1 MTASLRILVSGG
13 GTGGHIFPAL
23 AIAEGVRRLQP
34 EAEFLF
40 VGANGRMEM
49 ERVPQAGYRILG
61 LDITGLQ
68 RGWSWKSLRQ
78 NAALPFKI
86 WRSLSTAKQIIRD
99 FRPHV
104 AVGTG
109 GYASWAVL
117 HAAQRM
123 GVPTLIQEQNSY
135 AGITNRLLAKRAN
148 RICVAYEHMERYFP
162 AERTI
167 LTGNPVRS
175 DLLHLVEKRA
185 EALQFYGL
193 TEGHRTVAVV
203 GGSLGARTLNEAV
216 AQQAEL
222 LARHADVQVVWQ
234 CGRFYEAQ
242 YRNSA
247 AAQLANVQLRA
258 FIERMDLLY
267 AAADVLVTR
276 AGALTIS
283 ELAIAEKPAILVPS
297 PSVAEDHQTR
307 NAQALADKGAAL
319 FVPDTEAVERLLPEA
334 LALLEDAPRLAALRE
349 NIRQF
354 ARPQAADAIARE
366 VLQLAKSRYKS
377 KKSL

>member
-23 AIAEGVRRLQP
+23 AIAEAVRRLRP

-61 LDITGLQ
+61 LDIAGLQ

-86 WRSLSTAKQIIRD
+86 WRSLSAAKQIIRD

-117 HAAQRM
+117 HAAQQM
-123 GVPTLIQEQNSY
+123 GIPTLIQEQNSY
-135 AGITNRLLAKRAN
+135 AGITNRLLAKRAD
-148 RICVAYEHMERYFP
+148 RICVAYDHMERYFP
-162 AERTI
+162 AERI
-167 LTGNPVRS
+167 VLTGNPVRS
-175 DLLHLVEKRA
+175 DLLHLTEKRA
-185 EALQFYGL
+185 EALRFYGL
-193 TEGHRTVAVV
+193 TESRRTIAVV

-222 LARHADVQVVWQ
+222 LARHSDVQVVWQ
-234 CGRFYEAQ
+234 CGRFYESR
-242 YRNSA
+242 YRDSA
-247 AAQLANVQLRA
+247 AARLPHVQLRA

-267 AAADVLVTR
+267 AAADALVTR

-283 ELAIAEKPAILVPS
+283 ELAVAEKPAILVPS
-297 PSVAEDHQTR
+297 PNVAEDHQTR

-319 FVPDTEAVERLLPEA
+319 LVPDAEAVERLLPEA
-334 LALLEDAPRLAALRE
+334 LALLEDAPRLATLRE
-349 NIRQF
+349 NIRPF

-366 VLQLAKSRYKS
+366 VLQLCKLRNTSEKSR
-377 KKSL
+377 